1 MSKAQVIALVNQKGG
16 TGKTQSTE
24 NLGIGLA
31 NEGKKVLLNDKKNTW
46 SFSADDVV
54 DGYMI
59 FAHKDSYTSYNI
71 FDDTKSFTFDSLTTL
86 AAAEGINYLNITTNF
101 KNNLITSFRASL
113 SDNNFSEQ
121 AVVSYVAAMS
131 EAGKYQQAVDDI
143 PQSYKRSEQRT
154 YLSAPYFNNLV
165 NMNNILGGSTMVNET
180 GTSSNIENYK
190 IAIIGNQHV
199 GKTTILSRYKYETT
213 DDTYAPTVGIDFLT
227 KNVFLEDKTIR
238 LVMWDTAGQERFKSL
253 IPSYLKNANCV
264 ILTYD
269 ITDKSSF
276 TSLNKWLSDAR
287 DNVVEGTFIILC
299 GNKIDLNNKRA
310 VPKEEGEKFAQENKI
325 AYAET
330 SATTGEGINEL
341 FNTIIGNFCDVPI
354 INKEEKDDDDD
365 LDGRGSKS
373 LALKDLTKEEVKIEE
388 QKKKNNCCGG
398 GGNKKEKKK
407 AKGK

>member
-1 MSKAQVIALVNQKGG
+1 
-16 TGKTQSTE
+16 
-24 NLGIGLA
+24 
-31 NEGKKVLLNDKKNTW
+31 
-46 SFSADDVV
+46 
-54 DGYMI
+54 
-59 FAHKDSYTSYNI
+59 
-71 FDDTKSFTFDSLTTL
+71 
-86 AAAEGINYLNITTNF
+86 
-101 KNNLITSFRASL
+101 
-113 SDNNFSEQ
+113 
-121 AVVSYVAAMS
+121 
-131 EAGKYQQAVDDI
+131 
-143 PQSYKRSEQRT
+143 
-154 YLSAPYFNNLV
+154 
-165 NMNNILGGSTMVNET
+165 MNNILAGSAIVNET

-238 LVMWDTAGQERFKSL
+238 LIMWDTAGQERFKSL

-276 TSLNKWLSDAR
+276 TSLNKWLSDVK

-299 GNKIDLNNKRA
+299 GNKIDLDNKRV
-310 VPKEEGEKFAQENKI
+310 VPKEDAEKFAEENNI

-341 FNTIIGNFCDVPI
+341 FNIIIGKFCDVPPI
-354 INKEEKDDDDD
+354 INKDNKDDD
-365 LDGRGSKS
+365 LEGDGSHNI
-373 LALKDLTKEEVKIEE
+373 ALKDFTKEEEVKIEQ

-398 GGNKKEKKK
+398 GKKKKKKEKKGSK
-407 AKGK
+407 KRK

>member
-1 MSKAQVIALVNQKGG
+1 
-16 TGKTQSTE
+16 
-24 NLGIGLA
+24 
-31 NEGKKVLLNDKKNTW
+31 
-46 SFSADDVV
+46 
-54 DGYMI
+54 
-59 FAHKDSYTSYNI
+59 
-71 FDDTKSFTFDSLTTL
+71 
-86 AAAEGINYLNITTNF
+86 
-101 KNNLITSFRASL
+101 
-113 SDNNFSEQ
+113 
-121 AVVSYVAAMS
+121 
-131 EAGKYQQAVDDI
+131 
-143 PQSYKRSEQRT
+143 
-154 YLSAPYFNNLV
+154 
-165 NMNNILGGSTMVNET
+165 MVNET

-276 TSLNKWLSDAR
+276 TSLNKWLSDVK

-310 VPKEEGEKFAQENKI
+310 VPKEDGEKFAQENNI

-354 INKEEKDDDDD
+354 IKNEEKDDDD
-365 LDGRGSKS
+365 
-373 LALKDLTKEEVKIEE
+373 
-388 QKKKNNCCGG
+388 
-398 GGNKKEKKK
+398 
-407 AKGK
+407 